1 LHGAW
6 PEAAV
11 AAEAARQRLA
21 GTPAAGDALYEQA
34 ELHRLRGDLAC
45 AEEAYRAASHAG
57 RDPQPGLALLRLAQ
71 GDVVTALAAVTRVVD
86 EAGISTARARMLGP
100 FAEVSLA
107 AGDVA
112 AARRAVDEL
121 MASASGADTPYL
133 DGVAAALMGRVELAE
148 GDARAAIVTLRRAW
162 RVWHELGAPFEA
174 AQVRVAAACRTLGD
188 ADGAAMELDAA
199 TRVFD
204 ELGAAPDHARI
215 AESAAPPSSPG
226 RLTGREVEVLRLV
239 AGGKSNRAA
248 AGELFISEK
257 TVARHLSNIYAKPGV
272 ASRSAAAAWAYEHGL
287 MHLSA

>member
-1 LHGAW
+1 
-6 PEAAV
+6 
-11 AAEAARQRLA
+11 
-21 GTPAAGDALYEQA
+21 
-34 ELHRLRGDLAC
+34 
-45 AEEAYRAASHAG
+45 
-57 RDPQPGLALLRLAQ
+57 LAQ
-71 GDVVTALAAVTRVVD
+71 GDVVSALAAVTRVVD
-86 EAGISTARARMLGP
+86 EAGLSTARARMRGP
-100 FAEVSLA
+100 FAGVSQA

-174 AQVRVAAACRTLGD
+174 AQVRVAVAAACRTLGD

-257 TVARHLSNIYAKPGV
+257 TVARHLSNIYAKLGV